1 MSVPKCK
8 ADSQCFTLINSLNH
22 SGESALLSAP
32 VNPSRR
38 GTEMLSNLAKVTQLV
53 KQQSQRLSSGHVF
66 CGWVLT
72 SSSVTVRF
80 IYEWWRGR

>member
-1 MSVPKCK
+1 
-8 ADSQCFTLINSLNH
+8 
-22 SGESALLSAP
+22 
-32 VNPSRR
+32 
-38 GTEMLSNLAKVTQLV
+38 MLSNLAKVTQLV

-72 SSSVTVRF
+72 GSSVTVRF